1 MQQRAA
7 RRPSACALRAS
18 CSRAFNLFPALT
30 ALEQVL
36 LPLQYLGV
44 TGGRAQDQARA
55 ALSEVGLD
63 HRLHHRPAHLSGGEQ
78 QRVAIARALAK
89 RPKLLFADEPTSAL
103 DRRNGAAVIALLQG
117 IARTHG
123 TAVVCVSHDQR
134 LIDHADLL
142 YRMEDGRMSGT
153 SARGRRMSS

>member
-1 MQQRAA
+1 MLSLGTRLTGCTGAQLDGH
-7 RRPSACALRAS
+7 RRLHAGFVFQG
-18 CSRAFNLFPALT
+18 FNLFPALT

-36 LPLQYLGV
+36 LPLEYLGV

-103 DRRNGAAVIALLQG
+103 DRRNGAAVIAPAAG
-117 IARTHG
+117 
-123 TAVVCVSHDQR
+123 
-134 LIDHADLL
+134 
-142 YRMEDGRMSGT
+142 YRAQPR
-153 SARGRRMSS
+153 RGGGVREP